1 MSRLAWR
8 DERGDSGPLEMV
20 ILVPVLLA
28 LIALVVAFG
37 RTTTAGSD
45 VEFAAQ
51 VGARAAAQAN
61 TAAGARARA
70 EQVVSAT
77 LADSGLTCIDQSVSV
92 DTGDLRPGGRVS
104 VTVSCTVS
112 LDDLAD
118 LRLALGSRTMT
129 ATASEVVDRD
139 RGDGQLGQTSGEGA

>member
-1 MSRLAWR
+1 MRRLRWR
-8 DERGDSGPLEMV
+8 DERGDSGPLETV
-20 ILVPVLLA
+20 ILVPVVLA
-28 LIALVVAFG
+28 LVALVVAFG
-37 RTTTAGSD
+37 RTTTADTD

-61 TAAGARARA
+61 TAGGAQARA
-70 EQVVSAT
+70 EQVVTAT
-77 LADSGLTCIDQSVSV
+77 LADSGLTCVDQSVSV

-112 LDDLAD
+112 LDDVAE

-129 ATASEVVDRD
+129 ATASEVIDRN
-139 RGDGQLGQTSGEGA
+139 RGEGQPAEEGA